1 MRIKKCA
8 SIFHP
13 STKKTTS
20 ITTMTKKKKIS
31 QLLLILLIDA
41 DVTQLKHLHHLLM
54 MEKFVLLP
62 DLHSLSLSGDL
73 EVSQSLMIL
82 GRSKKMLSKL
92 IYFMTNINT
101 SSMTT
106 TQLVMIVHGNLET
119 GEMRYGLNV
128 WKKIINFLPLLLR
141 SSSRIN

>member
-1 MRIKKCA
+1 MGKILLAIMRIKKCA

-13 STKKTTS
+13 R
-20 ITTMTKKKKIS
+20 TKKKKIS

-54 MEKFVLLP
+54 MEKFILLS

-101 SSMTT
+101 NSMTT